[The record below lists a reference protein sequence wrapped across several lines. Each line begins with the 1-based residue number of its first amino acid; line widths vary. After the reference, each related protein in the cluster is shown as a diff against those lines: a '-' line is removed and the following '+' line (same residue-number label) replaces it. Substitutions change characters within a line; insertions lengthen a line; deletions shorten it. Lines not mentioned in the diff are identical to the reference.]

1 MVQKVNSEV
10 EVNTKPAYMYYLMS
24 KSGQCSPTSDTLD
37 SGTGSDL
44 ETTPTTNGN
53 SYTLPT
59 SLTLTNAVSKSMRKF
74 GDLSL
79 DGSPRRLKSN
89 HSSNDSYNT
98 DSEESES
105 SLSCDSLNSSEIMR
119 MKTNTTN
126 IIRAMP
132 FGSSV
137 STDSCPEPTE
147 GTIITS
153 DENNVTKI
161 NFLPRSLLR
170 DIRDRSMTI
179 GKNQSHAV
187 AFSHLNSN
195 GHSSHSSNSSN
206 NGNSDTDESNDAY
219 RNDSSKTI
227 IVNSHLKKKEC
238 NNTSASYTN
247 EPFNLH
253 HRRDTIN
260 NDFDHLFATNGKSI
274 DPLRRVMQNM
284 NSNNTGN
291 NKMKSENKRHI
302 YENDKYISFHLNERA
317 DNAMSH
323 ERDTFNRTKDDD
335 SFAGYRDITAS
346 NVASTIRSSKGTIRG
361 VKNRVRN
368 GIATFLQMH
377 QTNVKNFKEK
387 DAGKVVLY
395 STSMGIVRETYAKCA
410 NVKQILRTLLV
421 KFEERDIFM
430 SNEYQQEIKDRMQ
443 SMEIQVP
450 QLYVD
455 GQYIGDADHVERL
468 NESGELRQL
477 LKMYKTSNSAQTCQI
492 CGGYR
497 LMPCPSCSGSKKS
510 VHRNHFTTEFV
521 ALKCMNCDEVGLVK
535 CYNCND

>member
-1 MVQKVNSEV
+1 MVQKVNSDV
-10 EVNTKPAYMYYLMS
+10 QVNTKPAYMYYLMS

-44 ETTPTTNGN
+44 ETTPTNNGN

-79 DGSPRRLKSN
+79 DDRQRRLKT

-105 SLSCDSLNSSEIMR
+105 SLSCDSLNSSEIIR

-126 IIRAMP
+126 IIRTMP

-137 STDSCPEPTE
+137 TTTECLEPTE

-195 GHSSHSSNSSN
+195 GGSSNSSN
-206 NGNSDTDESNDAY
+206 NSNSDTDESNDAY
-219 RNDSSKTI
+219 RNGSSKTI
-227 IVNSHLKKKEC
+227 IVNSHLKEC

-274 DPLRRVMQNM
+274 DPLRRVMQNN
-284 NSNNTGN
+284 NSNNN
-291 NKMKSENKRHI
+291 NFNNNNSHGKMKSENRHI
-302 YENDKYISFHLNERA
+302 YENDKYISFHLNERV

-323 ERDTFNRTKDDD
+323 DRDTFNRTKDDD

-368 GIATFLQMH
+368 GIATFLQMQ
-377 QTNVKNFKEK
+377 QTNVKVSPFLCKLSVLHSVTVLLSFNN
-387 DAGKVVLY
+387 GYQTGVVKTCPYLP
-395 STSMGIVRETYAKCA
+395 GGET
-410 NVKQILRTLLV
+410 
-421 KFEERDIFM
+421 
-430 SNEYQQEIKDRMQ
+430 
-443 SMEIQVP
+443 
-450 QLYVD
+450 
-455 GQYIGDADHVERL
+455 
-468 NESGELRQL
+468 
-477 LKMYKTSNSAQTCQI
+477 
-492 CGGYR
+492 
-497 LMPCPSCSGSKKS
+497 
-510 VHRNHFTTEFV
+510 
-521 ALKCMNCDEVGLVK
+521 
-535 CYNCND
+535 

>member
-1 MVQKVNSEV
+1 MVQKSEV

-24 KSGQCSPTSDTLD
+24 KSGQCSPTTSDTLD

-44 ETTPTTNGN
+44 ETTSTTNSSN

-79 DGSPRRLKSN
+79 DGQRRLKS

-119 MKTNTTN
+119 MKHNTTN
-126 IIRAMP
+126 IIRSLP
-132 FGSSV
+132 FSSTV
-137 STDSCPEPTE
+137 SECLEPTE

-179 GKNQSHAV
+179 GKNQSSAAV
-187 AFSHLNSN
+187 EFPHLNTNS
-195 GHSSHSSNSSN
+195 SSNHSQ
-206 NGNSDTDESNDAY
+206 NSDDTDECNGDTSPY
-219 RNDSSKTI
+219 RNGGCNKTI
-227 IVNSHLKKKEC
+227 IVNSLKEC
-238 NNTSASYTN
+238 NNMTTTTKTTTSASYTN

-253 HRRDTIN
+253 HRRDNNIN
-260 NDFDHLFATNGKSI
+260 NDFDHLFTTNGKSV
-274 DPLRRVMQNM
+274 DPLRRVMQC
-284 NSNNTGN
+284 NSETPRN
-291 NKMKSENKRHI
+291 I
-302 YENDKYISFHLNERA
+302 YENDKYISFHLNERVE
-317 DNAMSH
+317 NATMGQRDSH
-323 ERDTFNRTKDDD
+323 DRTKDDD
-335 SFAGYRDITAS
+335 SFAGYRDIRAS
-346 NVASTIRSSKGTIRG
+346 SVASTIRSSKGTIRG

-368 GIATFLQMH
+368 GIATFLQMQ
-377 QTNVKNFKEK
+377 QTNVKNYKEK

-430 SNEYQQEIKDRMQ
+430 SSEYQQEIKDRMQ
-443 SMEIQVP
+443 SREIQVP

-455 GQYIGDADHVERL
+455 GQHIGDADQVERL

-477 LKMYKTSNSAQTCQI
+477 LKMYKTSNSSQTCQI

-510 VHRNHFTTEFV
+510 GHRNHFTTEFL
-521 ALKCMNCDEVGLVK
+521 ALKCMNCDEAGLVK

>member
-53 SYTLPT
+53 SYQLPT

-79 DGSPRRLKSN
+79 DNGARRLKSN

-105 SLSCDSLNSSEIMR
+105 SLSCDSLNSSEILR

-132 FGSSV
+132 FGSSI
-137 STDSCPEPTE
+137 SGDSCLEPTE
-147 GTIITS
+147 ATIITS

-187 AFSHLNSN
+187 AFSHLNSHN
-195 GHSSHSSNSSN
+195 NSHSSNSSSHIGSSNSSN

-219 RNDSSKTI
+219 RNGGSKTI
-227 IVNSHLKKKEC
+227 IVNSHLKEC

-274 DPLRRVMQNM
+274 DPLRRVMQS
-284 NSNNTGN
+284 SNFSGN
-291 NKMKSENKRHI
+291 NHIKSETNRHI
-302 YENDKYISFHLNERA
+302 YENDKYISFHLNERV

-323 ERDTFNRTKDDD
+323 ERDTFNRLKDDD

-368 GIATFLQMH
+368 GIATFLQMQ
-377 QTNVKNFKEK
+377 QTNVK
-387 DAGKVVLY
+387 
-395 STSMGIVRETYAKCA
+395 VRPGF
-410 NVKQILRTLLV
+410 L
-421 KFEERDIFM
+421 IFF
-430 SNEYQQEIKDRMQ
+430 
-443 SMEIQVP
+443 
-450 QLYVD
+450 
-455 GQYIGDADHVERL
+455 
-468 NESGELRQL
+468 
-477 LKMYKTSNSAQTCQI
+477 
-492 CGGYR
+492 
-497 LMPCPSCSGSKKS
+497 
-510 VHRNHFTTEFV
+510 HRNRRSLAFRSLGNCFTV
-521 ALKCMNCDEVGLVK
+521 SQ
-535 CYNCND
+535 

>member
-1 MVQKVNSEV
+1 MVQKVNSGV

-53 SYTLPT
+53 SYQLPT

-79 DGSPRRLKSN
+79 DNGPRRLKSN

-105 SLSCDSLNSSEIMR
+105 SLSCDSLNSSEILR

-137 STDSCPEPTE
+137 SGDSCLEPTE

-179 GKNQSHAV
+179 GKNQSNAV

-195 GHSSHSSNSSN
+195 SHNNSHRSNSNNSHISSSNSSN

-219 RNDSSKTI
+219 RNGGSKTI
-227 IVNSHLKKKEC
+227 IVKSHLKEC

-274 DPLRRVMQNM
+274 DPLRRIMQNSHF
-284 NSNNTGN
+284 NGN
-291 NKMKSENKRHI
+291 NQTKSETNRHI
-302 YENDKYISFHLNERA
+302 YENDKYISFHLNERV

-323 ERDTFNRTKDDD
+323 ERDTFNRLKDDD

-346 NVASTIRSSKGTIRG
+346 NIPSTIRSSKGTIRG

-368 GIATFLQMH
+368 GIATFLQMQ
-377 QTNVKNFKEK
+377 QTNVK
-387 DAGKVVLY
+387 
-395 STSMGIVRETYAKCA
+395 VRQCFFFLSFIFPSNIRSLAFC
-410 NVKQILRTLLV
+410 LLG
-421 KFEERDIFM
+421 
-430 SNEYQQEIKDRMQ
+430 N
-443 SMEIQVP
+443 
-450 QLYVD
+450 
-455 GQYIGDADHVERL
+455 
-468 NESGELRQL
+468 
-477 LKMYKTSNSAQTCQI
+477 C
-492 CGGYR
+492 
-497 LMPCPSCSGSKKS
+497 
-510 VHRNHFTTEFV
+510 FTV
-521 ALKCMNCDEVGLVK
+521 SQ
-535 CYNCND
+535 